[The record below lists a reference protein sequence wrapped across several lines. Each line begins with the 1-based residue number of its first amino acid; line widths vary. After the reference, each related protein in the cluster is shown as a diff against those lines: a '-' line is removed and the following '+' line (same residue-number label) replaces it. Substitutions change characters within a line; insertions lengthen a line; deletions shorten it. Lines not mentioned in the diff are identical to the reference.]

1 MADQIPTSIQEEI
14 SAEYFDVFLSNN
26 WDVSDQ
32 KYRKLLS
39 DCFGKNGKFGKAT
52 EVMSTTFTGTLSM
65 LGDKLFKF
73 KMDTNKGGFFD
84 FIKGPNNFKAKI
96 QQV

>member
-1 MADQIPTSIQEEI
+1 MAEQIPTSIQEEI

-39 DCFGKNGKFGKAT
+39 DCFGKNGKFP
-52 EVMSTTFTGTLSM
+52 F
-65 LGDKLFKF
+65 
-73 KMDTNKGGFFD
+73 
-84 FIKGPNNFKAKI
+84 
-96 QQV
+96 